1 MPTENSIR
9 AALCCLG
16 IILSFSAA
24 GCAQE
29 NLRSMRA
36 TSNAMAPLIPMNAD
50 FLVRDARA
58 TDVPAQGDVVV
69 FKQPPKNAEWTVK
82 RVVAVEGDEIEIVQK
97 VLRINGKV
105 ADEPYAIHTDRRVM
119 PADESLPPQV
129 RFRDNVPQTKIG
141 RGQVYV
147 LGDNRD
153 ASVDSRFFGPISTS
167 AISGYVVEP
176 KATTSERP

>member
-9 AALCCLG
+9 AALCYLG

-36 TSNAMAPLIPMNAD
+36 TSNAMAPLIPLNAD
-50 FLVRDARA
+50 FLVRDART

-69 FKQPPKNAEWTVK
+69 FKQPPKNAEWAVK
-82 RVVAVEGDEIEIVQK
+82 RVVAIEGDEVEIVEK
-97 VLRINGKV
+97 VLKINGKV
-105 ADEPYAIHTDRRVM
+105 AEEPYAIHTDRRVM
-119 PADESLPPQV
+119 PSDPSVPPQV
-129 RFRDNVPQTKIG
+129 RLRDNVPRTKIG
-141 RGQVYV
+141 RGEVYL

-153 ASVDSRFFGPISTS
+153 ASVDSRFFGPIPVS
-167 AISGYVVEP
+167 AISGYVVP
-176 KATTSERP
+176 PGTKPSN